1 LIRFRI
7 MTILVPANCPH
18 RVLAGTIFIDKH
30 LFTHKTLHHASI
42 MNHEKAV
49 AINFNALLVG
59 IK

>member
-1 LIRFRI
+1 

-18 RVLAGTIFIDKH
+18 RVLAGTIIIDKH